1 MKWIFLLFCLI
12 SSTAFSQLNNK
23 SILDK
28 LKQTDRLLN
37 KTGSDKL
44 RLDRLIDKSNSG
56 DLQRGTIVLR
66 FNQNQQEII
75 MPQNQERIVIAL
87 RQDNMPCIV
96 PNMNL
101 FKAMP
106 NVGNMAMLQNPIDPR
121 IYISKQ
127 KSVFQQSKPSN

>member
-1 MKWIFLLFCLI
+1 MKWIFLLACLI
-12 SSTAFSQLNNK
+12 SGTAFSQLNNK

-44 RLDRLIDKSNSG
+44 RLGRLIDKSNSG

-75 MPQNQERIVIAL
+75 MPQNQERIVIA
-87 RQDNMPCIV
+87 
-96 PNMNL
+96 
-101 FKAMP
+101 FTS
-106 NVGNMAMLQNPIDPR
+106 G
-121 IYISKQ
+121 
-127 KSVFQQSKPSN
+127 

>member
-23 SILDK
+23 SVLDK

-44 RLDRLIDKSNSG
+44 RLGRLIDKSNSG

-75 MPQNQERIVIAL
+75 MPQNQERIVIA
-87 RQDNMPCIV
+87 
-96 PNMNL
+96 
-101 FKAMP
+101 FTS
-106 NVGNMAMLQNPIDPR
+106 G
-121 IYISKQ
+121 
-127 KSVFQQSKPSN
+127 